1 MVLVPE
7 NTLERM
13 QQQQQILTPPVTQT
27 LKNLDSE
34 MNDILSSKQL
44 NDEQKAKLYNQVL
57 QRYLMYYDQ
66 RKSQPLHV
74 KLTTPKPV
82 ETLKPAESEETSK
95 GSTAE
100 AETIPNS
107 AVEQEVMKSVP
118 KLYKAGAR
126 QLLDKIK
133 EHRDV
138 LNWNEKGELMYENK
152 PITGSHVVDLVNDML
167 RHRKGF
173 EPVGWSVFA
182 RGLARMNVPENL
194 MRNPQRQSAI
204 REFKT
209 RVRDQTPDSP
219 SRWLPTPPS
228 TSSPMTKQKR
238 RIESP
243 RPQVA
248 RWLRL

>member
-1 MVLVPE
+1 ME
-7 NTLERM
+7 
-13 QQQQQILTPPVTQT
+13 
-27 LKNLDSE
+27 
-34 MNDILSSKQL
+34 
-44 NDEQKAKLYNQVL
+44 
-57 QRYLMYYDQ
+57 
-66 RKSQPLHV
+66 
-74 KLTTPKPV
+74 TPKP
-82 ETLKPAESEETSK
+82 KESEETSEE
-95 GSTAE
+95 STAE
-100 AETIPNS
+100 AETSPTS

-152 PITGSHVVDLVNDML
+152 PITGPHLVDLVSDML

-194 MRNPQRQSAI
+194 ARNPQRQSAI

-209 RVRDQTPDSP
+209 RVRDDTPDSP

-228 TSSPMTKQKR
+228 TSSPAQRQR
-238 RIESP
+238 RRAASP
-243 RPQVA
+243 RPQAV